1 MNNIRD
7 EEGIITD
14 TEEIQRIMRTY
25 YKNLQSTRMENL
37 KYIHN
42 FLSTYHLPKLKS
54 RSNKK
59 FKQTY
64 NPCYSES

>member
-37 KYIHN
+37 KYIP
-42 FLSTYHLPKLKS
+42 LAKVKI
-54 RSNKK
+54 KIK
-59 FKQTY
+59 
-64 NPCYSES
+64 